1 MASRGRT
8 RFGSSLASRATIL
21 LAGLALV
28 LPVGPLAAAAGPS
41 VTSLGDSAVLVST
54 ETDPT
59 PDDDG
64 AVARGVA
71 SSSKEKAEEPTPPD
85 PELPLVTEPAPFT
98 TTDTLGTPITWEPSR
113 DAETGELLTGL
124 ESVDA
129 VEIAAVEGSIAG
141 TVTDEISALPLE
153 GVLVT
158 AHDVSAGG
166 TYAVTTAADGTYS
179 IPVPTG
185 WFAVIFADHVGSHVA
200 ESWDNMPAI
209 VDYATF
215 FEVSAGESVTGIDAA
230 LAPGGTISGVVT
242 DTSGEPL
249 EGVCVSVH
257 AGEYPSWGGGC
268 TDASGFYRTT
278 GVPAGDDYF
287 VWFQDENGPHVS
299 QVYDGVTWGSPGA
312 TPVSVTVGN
321 ETTGINAAMV
331 RGGTFSGVVT
341 DAQTGAP
348 IEGAT
353 VYVHGADGE
362 WFGGRETDATG
373 AYRTQGLEA
382 GSYVLRFAGTYATGH
397 FTEYYDDAPD
407 QASAQVLG
415 VELGEDVTGIDAALQ
430 LGGSITG
437 VISDRET
444 GEAVPG
450 ACVYASDVANESYSS
465 ACADDAGVYAL
476 RGMRTGS
483 YTVEFSDY
491 DGGHLRTWYLDQASR
506 ETATPVDVVVGE
518 VTAGI
523 NQTMVL
529 GGSIVGTVT
538 DAVDGGGASDVSVY
552 AYPVGD
558 SVYTATGYTDATGAY
573 SVKGLPAGDYE
584 VRFAGGTSSKYRET
598 WFDGA
603 FTRLDADPV
612 SVQGG
617 ATTTVDQALQRTGS
631 ISGFVTNASTGE
643 PIETGWVTV
652 YTQSGNSV
660 SYATVADGHYTAWG
674 LEDAEYLVKFGATEM
689 PSVWF
694 DSKPT
699 QESADPVSVSLG
711 VATTGVDQALP
722 VGGRITGNVT
732 DEVTGERID
741 YAFLQISDT
750 AGNLT
755 YVSAYDGTF
764 SVQVLS
770 GEYTVKI
777 EAEDYT
783 PEYYDNVAYSTD
795 ATVVNVTDGETV
807 ALEIAL
813 TPNSTISG
821 TVTDE
826 TGNPVF
832 ASVWLF
838 TAADTTSAVA
848 YKVSDPATGD
858 YRITAPPG
866 QYVLRFS
873 DAASPGTFGPEYY
886 NDKATAGTADI
897 LRIDAGVD
905 HLNVDAVLEPG
916 GIISG
921 ALTAPAG
928 SDTSV
933 WLRNVETGEWIFG
946 NQVGTDGTW
955 RSVPLAT
962 GTYTVQFIFE
972 DGSTRQ
978 TVWYDGVSD
987 LSDATA
993 IPVAAGE
1000 TVTGVDM
1007 AFVGDI
1013 DISGRVTDL
1022 ATGTPQD
1029 DVGVY
1034 AFVPGSN
1041 DRAGYDQ
1048 TDPLG
1053 MYTIVGLEPGTY
1065 EVFFVDHEYDSDDF
1079 LRSEWYSGSVT
1090 REGATSVVVTG
1101 DEPATGIDAALSPGG
1116 SISGRITDDV
1126 TGIPVAAC
1134 ATVEITVLEVGSLY
1148 RDACADTEGNYRVG
1162 GLPTGSYRIYFHSAT
1177 YLDEYWDNASYS
1189 DATLVD
1195 VIDGEDTPDIDAALT
1210 LGGSVSGR
1218 VIDAATGLP
1227 LSSIR
1232 VYASGTS
1239 TSGQWSSGD
1248 AYTGTDGRF
1257 TISGLSA
1264 GDHRVEFE
1272 NYNGRYLTQWYDGAR
1287 TYDTATLVSVNLA
1300 EEVTGIDAA
1309 MRLTVVDSSM
1319 GSVFGVV
1326 TDAVSGDALEGICA
1340 YLYQDGSYT
1349 GMGTCTEADGWYE
1362 LQGVQPGT
1370 YEVGFSDPSGLYE
1383 TQYSDPVEVVAGA
1396 GSEVPMAMGAIRTV
1410 AGLVTDAGTGEPL
1423 EGVCAYLYEQ
1433 GTWNTVGAS
1442 CTAEDG
1448 RIVMQDVPTGTY
1460 ELAFADT
1467 AGTHHTQ
1474 WYSGAASRDAA
1485 APITIGSATVIT
1497 DANAAMAPITSVIG
1511 LVTDEQT
1518 GELLEG
1524 VCAYLYPV
1532 GSDSSVIGSCTEA
1545 DGRIVMQGM
1554 APGSYEL
1561 AFADTTALHATEW
1574 FGDSTTRDGATTI
1587 ELKEGTIVTDA
1598 HAAMAPITT
1607 VVGQVTDAASGDPL
1621 AGVCAYL
1628 YPVGSEESA
1637 GASCTF
1643 DDGRIAIQGFP
1654 QGEYVIGFADTSGL
1668 RATEWYGGSY
1678 NRADATVIDLTTAW
1692 ARLDLDVAMDFTGS
1706 VTGLVTDQSGEP
1718 QADVCVYAGNLDG
1731 TYTGIGSC
1739 TDATGS
1745 FTLMGLNPVD
1755 VKLGYYPPGMDSP
1768 TTWWYDAQTTEKT
1781 ATPVTVPAGAVAT
1794 LTTQAIS

>member
-41 VTSLGDSAVLVST
+41 ATSLGDSAVLVST
-54 ETDPT
+54 ETDPA
-59 PDDDG
+59 PDDG
-64 AVARGVA
+64 VVSRGVA
-71 SSSKEKAEEPTPPD
+71 SSSKQKVEEPTPLEPD
-85 PELPLVTEPAPFT
+85 LPLVTQQAPFT

-129 VEIAAVEGSIAG
+129 VELAAVQGTIAG
-141 TVTDEISALPLE
+141 TVTDEISGLPLE

-179 IPVPTG
+179 IPVPAG
-185 WFAVIFADHVGSHVA
+185 WFVVIFADHVGSHVA

-209 VDYATF
+209 IDYATF

-230 LAPGGTISGVVT
+230 LAPGGTVSGVVT

-278 GVPAGDDYF
+278 GLPAGDKYT
-287 VWFQDENGPHVS
+287 VWFQDENGPHIS

-341 DAQTGAP
+341 DAQSGAP

-353 VYVHGADGE
+353 VYVYGANGE

-382 GSYVLRFAGTYATGH
+382 GSYMLRFGGTYATGH

-444 GEAVPG
+444 GDAVPG
-450 ACVYASDVANESYSS
+450 ACVNASDATNGSYSS
-465 ACADDAGVYAL
+465 ACADTAGVYVL
-476 RGMRTGS
+476 RGLRTGS
-483 YTVEFSDY
+483 YTLEVTDY
-491 DGGHLRTWYLDQASR
+491 SGGHLRTWYLDQASR

-523 NQTMVL
+523 DQTMVL
-529 GGSIVGTVT
+529 GGSIVGTLA

-552 AYPVGD
+552 VYPVGASD
-558 SVYTATGYTDATGAY
+558 YTAAGYTDATGAY

-584 VRFAGGTSSKYRET
+584 VRFAGATSSKYRET
-598 WFDGA
+598 WFNSA
-603 FTRLDADPV
+603 AIRAEADPV
-612 SVQGG
+612 AVQLGV
-617 ATTTVDQALQRTGS
+617 ATTADQTLERTGS
-631 ISGFVTNASTGE
+631 ISGRLTNASTGD
-643 PIETGWVTV
+643 PVKYGNVSV
-652 YTQSGNSV
+652 YDLAGSYRSRAYADSDGN
-660 SYATVADGHYTAWG
+660 YTAWG
-674 LEDAEYLVKFGATEM
+674 LTDGEYKLQFSANGL
-689 PSVWF
+689 PSIWY
-694 DSKPT
+694 DTKPT
-699 QESADPVSVSLG
+699 QQAATPVAARLG
-711 VATTGVDQALP
+711 AATTGIDQAMP
-722 VGGRITGNVT
+722 VGGTITGTVT
-732 DEVTGERID
+732 DEVTGEPIPYPSVRIRD
-741 YAFLQISDT
+741 A
-750 AGNLT
+750 AGNMT
-755 YVSAYDGTF
+755 SGPSGYEGTF
-764 SVQVLS
+764 DIPVLP
-770 GEYTVKI
+770 GEYTV
-777 EAEDYT
+777 EVSATNYT
-783 PEYYDNVAYSTD
+783 TEYYDNAFDPAEATIVTVSD
-795 ATVVNVTDGETV
+795 EATVT
-807 ALEIAL
+807 LEIAMA
-813 TPNSTISG
+813 PNPAISG
-821 TVTDE
+821 TITDE
-826 TGNPVF
+826 SGSPVSAGVRLF
-832 ASVWLF
+832 AASN
-838 TAADTTSAVA
+838 TSSAVA
-848 YKVSDPATGD
+848 YATTDPTTGT
-858 YRITAPPG
+858 YRVTAPAG
-866 QYVLRFS
+866 QYVLRFH
-873 DAASPGTFGPEYY
+873 DASGTPTRVTEYY
-886 NDKATAGTADI
+886 NDKPSAATADI
-897 LRIDAGVD
+897 LRLDPGVD
-905 HLNVDAVLEPG
+905 HANVDAVMSPG

-921 ALTAPAG
+921 TVTRPPG
-928 SDTSV
+928 TSV
-933 WLRNVETGEWIFG
+933 YVYVRSVDTGEQL
-946 NQVGTDGTW
+946 NAVYPSTDGTW
-955 RSVPLAT
+955 RSEPLRA
-962 GTYTVQFIFE
+962 GTYTVEFTAW
-972 DGSTRQ
+972 DGSGSQ
-978 TVWYDGVSD
+978 WVWYDGAEDS
-987 LSDATA
+987 STATP
-993 IPVAAGE
+993 IEVVVGE
-1000 TVTGVDM
+1000 TVTGID
-1007 AFVGDI
+1007 ATFVSSDT
-1013 DISGRVTDL
+1013 DVAGRVTD
-1022 ATGTPQD
+1022 T
-1029 DVGVY
+1029 VGSPLSDLYVY
-1034 AFVPGSN
+1034 AFELGVNYHTASA
-1041 DRAGYDQ
+1041 R
-1048 TDPLG
+1048 TDYSGAYALKD
-1053 MYTIVGLEPGTY
+1053 LDPGTY
-1065 EVFFVDHEYDSDDF
+1065 EIYFSPGYSTA
-1079 LRSEWYSGSVT
+1079 LRPEWYSGSPT
-1090 REGATSVVVTG
+1090 RDGATPVDVVA
-1101 DEPATGIDAALSPGG
+1101 DEPTLGVDAVLTRGG
-1116 SISGRITDDV
+1116 SISGRIVDDATGQPV
-1126 TGIPVAAC
+1126 T
-1134 ATVEITVLEVGSLY
+1134 
-1148 RDACADTEGNYRVG
+1148 ACADVTIWMTENQGQSRTGCTDSEGNYVIG
-1162 GLPTGSYRIYFHSAT
+1162 GLPTGSYKVEFNSETHV
-1177 YLDEYWDNASYS
+1177 DEYWDDADGSG
-1189 DATLVD
+1189 ATLVD
-1195 VIDGEDTPDIDAALT
+1195 VVDGEDTPGIDAALS
-1210 LGGSVSGR
+1210 LGGSMSGR
-1218 VIDAATGLP
+1218 VMDAATGLP
-1227 LSSIR
+1227 LSRIW

-1239 TSGQWSSGD
+1239 TSGQWSSGWD
-1248 AYTGTDGRF
+1248 YTGTDGRF
-1257 TISGLSA
+1257 TITGLAA
-1264 GDHRVEFE
+1264 GDYRIEFE
-1272 NYNGRYLTQWYDGAR
+1272 NSNGRYLTQWYDGAR
-1287 TYDTATLVSVNLA
+1287 TYDTATLVTVNLA

-1574 FGDSTTRDGATTI
+1574 FGDSATRDAAATI
-1587 ELKEGTIVTDA
+1587 ELNEGTIVTDA

-1607 VVGQVTDAASGDPL
+1607 VVGHVTDSASGDPL

-1654 QGEYVIGFADTSGL
+1654 QGKYVIGFADTSGL

-1706 VTGLVTDQSGEP
+1706 LTGLVTDDAGKP
-1718 QADVCVYAGNLDG
+1718 RADVCVYAGNLDG

-1739 TDATGS
+1739 TDTTGS

-1768 TTWWYDAQTTEKT
+1768 TTWWYDAQTSEET

-1794 LTTQAIS
+1794 LTTQAIPR